1 MSMEPACRVADC
13 LLDLTTTPDDVD
25 KATQEL
31 LTASEDFSPEQ
42 ATEAAAILAGAIAA
56 PEYPRSFHAALICGA
71 FMEGGCDPEPISG
84 PFLDKLSHM
93 VELSEEF
100 VAQCEATL
108 PEDADEETIE
118 AAVESASAIFPDQ
131 ADAYFG
137 VVERFW
143 QPAMALLS
151 RHRPSHERALS
162 LIHI

>member
-1 MSMEPACRVADC
+1 
-13 LLDLTTTPDDVD
+13 
-25 KATQEL
+25 
-31 LTASEDFSPEQ
+31 
-42 ATEAAAILAGAIAA
+42 
-56 PEYPRSFHAALICGA
+56 
-71 FMEGGCDPEPISG
+71 MEGGCDPEPISG